1 MPKTVIL
8 LLSLAVVLVGEV
20 VAQVDTLDP
29 KTARDYYERGLKRE
43 DAKQFDEALA
53 DYKRAGDLNPKLFD
67 AHFSRSS
74 LFAEMKDYRNAI
86 AALTASL
93 TARPKSYSALFNRGL
108 YHQYLRE
115 YNDAINDYTRALAED
130 ADFSH
135 NVSSPEEC
143 RAHAHHYRGRVY
155 QWFKK
160 DDTKA
165 IDDYTEAL
173 RLDPAIEMVLYR
185 RGQSYHSIKEYSKAH
200 ADFEQAVKQDPDYP
214 NLLNSWAWQ
223 LATCPDSKYRNGPLA
238 LQFATRTKHLDTL
251 AAAYAETGEFADAV
265 AAQRRAI
272 EQLKRGK
279 EPNDPKAVAR
289 RTKLKAEMQTRL
301 ASYEAK
307 RPYRDK

>member
-1 MPKTVIL
+1 MPRIAIL
-8 LLSLAVVLVGEV
+8 LLSLSVIAASDVN
-20 VAQVDTLDP
+20 AQVDTQNP
-29 KTARDYYERGLKRE
+29 TSARDYYARGLKRE
-43 DAKQFDEALA
+43 NAKRFDEALA
-53 DYKRAGDLNPKLFD
+53 DYQKAGDLDPQFFD

-74 LFAEMKDYRNAI
+74 LCAAKKDYRSAT

-93 TARPKSYSALFNRGL
+93 KARPKDYSALFNRGL
-108 YHQYLRE
+108 YHQYQRQ
-115 YNDAINDYTRALAED
+115 YDAAIADYTLALAED

-135 NVSSPEEC
+135 NGSPPEEC
-143 RAHAHHYRGRVY
+143 RARAHHYRGRVY

-289 RTKLKAEMQTRL
+289 RTKLKAEMQKRL